1 VAEDPYE
8 LVYAEAVRALE
19 MRRDALESLR
29 SRAGVVLS
37 AAAIASSLFGSQAV
51 RAGLG
56 TFGWIAVFAFLALSL
71 ALLLI
76 LWPRNDWQDTS
87 LASQI
92 LAKGIEVDEPLPI
105 AFIRRDLALDMER
118 VYLRNT
124 DSYARLA
131 RSFRAAV
138 MLLNLEV
145 LAWILA
151 LATGA

>member
-1 VAEDPYE
+1 
-8 LVYAEAVRALE
+8 
-19 MRRDALESLR
+19 
-29 SRAGVVLS
+29 VVLS

-56 TFGWIAVFAFLALSL
+56 IFGWIAVLAFLGLSL

-87 LASQI
+87 LPSRV
-92 LAKGIEVDEPLPI
+92 LAKGIEVDEPLPM
-105 AFIRRDLALDMER
+105 AFIRRDLALQMER
-118 VYLRNT
+118 VYLTNT
-124 DSYARLA
+124 DSYVRLA

-145 LAWILA
+145 LAWVLA
-151 LATGA
+151 IATGA